1 MGLCYFGNHGRF
13 NHMRTLPALAA
24 ALGLL
29 SLAAPGL
36 AATPPRA
43 AVERI
48 ASVIEANYF
57 DAEKARAVAADLRAA
72 AAKGEFDALTDP
84 RDLTTT
90 LTGRLQPLDHHFA
103 VTWSDPAQA
112 AASPQAAPRQ
122 ATPSTDRISNY
133 GFRRLEMLPEGVAYI
148 DLRGFSDIDFS
159 NPRDPARHAADAAL
173 DFAAEA
179 DAVIVDLRENGGGS
193 TAMVGYLTSAFTRPD
208 ADIYNT
214 FHGRGAT
221 FNERPGVSRA
231 NPRLDTPVYIL
242 TSGRTGSAA
251 EALAYTLQSAGRAK
265 TVGEASAG
273 AANPGGF
280 FPAGEGLTI
289 FVSTGAPTNPITH
302 RNWEGAGVQPD
313 IAVPAATALRRARL
327 AALET
332 ILAKPGAPTEARWAQ
347 ETLRAEATA
356 PTVDLAAYAG
366 TFGAA
371 VVAVQDGRLTVQRA
385 RRPIWV
391 LTPLGGDLFTVVDDS
406 TRRVRFERNAAGAIT
421 AVEQSFASGAS
432 VRFLRGV

>member
-1 MGLCYFGNHGRF
+1 MTRA
-13 NHMRTLPALAA
+13 TWILAA
-24 ALGLL
+24 ILWLL
-29 SLAAPGL
+29 AFASPGL
-36 AATPPRA
+36 AASPPRA
-43 AVERI
+43 AVDRI
-48 ASVIEANYF
+48 AGVIEANYF
-57 DAEKARAVAADLRAA
+57 DADKARTVAADLRAR

-84 RDLTTT
+84 RDLATA
-90 LTGRLQPLDHHFA
+90 LTDKLQPLDHHFS
-103 VTWSDPAQA
+103 VSWSDPAQA

-122 ATPSTDRISNY
+122 MPPGMDRISNY

-148 DLRGFSDIDFS
+148 DLRGFSDIDFAD
-159 NPRDPARHAADAAL
+159 PQDPARHAADAAL
-173 DFAAEA
+173 DFSAQA
-179 DAVIVDLRENGGGS
+179 DAVIIDLRENGGGS
-193 TAMVGYLTSAFTRPD
+193 TSMVGYLTSAFTRRD

-221 FNERPGVSRA
+221 FNEKPGVWRA

-280 FPAGEGLTI
+280 FNAGEGLSI

-313 IAVPAATALRRARL
+313 IAVPAATALRRARM
-327 AALET
+327 AALEA
-332 ILAKPGAPTEARWAQ
+332 ILARPDAPTEARWAQ
-347 ETLRAEATA
+347 ETLRAEAA
-356 PTVDLAAYAG
+356 PPPAVDLAAYTGA
-366 TFGAA
+366 FGPA
-371 VVAVQDGRLTVQRA
+371 VVALQDGRLTLHRE
-385 RRPIWV
+385 RRPTWV
-391 LTPLGGDLFTVVDDS
+391 LTPLGGDLFAVADDP

-432 VRFLRGV
+432 VRFLRGA